1 MKKVNFWIAQIV
13 MVAIV
18 SLAFGS
24 PVFAA
29 PKAGKTATTA
39 TADEEVA
46 THGEDMRLE
55 NANLDEGNAT
65 WKSSEPPPPS
75 TCSVD
80 SPELCTS
87 EQECLDAGGAIW
99 FNEEC
104 LF

>member
-1 MKKVNFWIAQIV
+1 MKKANFWIAQIV

-24 PVFAA
+24 PVFAG
-29 PKAGKTATTA
+29 PKAGKGVTTA
-39 TADEEVA
+39 TADEP
-46 THGEDMRLE
+46 THGEEMRLE
-55 NANLDEGNAT
+55 NANLDQGNAT
-65 WKSSEPPPPS
+65 WKSSEPPDPS
-75 TCSVD
+75 PTCSID

-87 EQECLDAGGAIW
+87 EQECLDAGGVIW